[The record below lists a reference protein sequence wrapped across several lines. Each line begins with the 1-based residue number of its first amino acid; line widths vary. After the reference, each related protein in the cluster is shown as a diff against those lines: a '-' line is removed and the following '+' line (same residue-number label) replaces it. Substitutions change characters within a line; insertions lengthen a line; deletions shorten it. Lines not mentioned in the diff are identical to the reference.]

1 VRARHH
7 YTPYGVS
14 AVVVVLVVV
23 VAATKWVSELRR
35 LLENAS
41 GNDSAGVDVD
51 VDVDDN
57 AGDASVAG
65 GDGSSGSD
73 SARECLRTS
82 GVVGD
87 SRSHGCSSNCVAVG
101 RSQTLNVRA
110 LSIKSK
116 ACSEM
121 P

>member
-1 VRARHH
+1 MRARHH
-7 YTPYGVS
+7 YTPYGVT

-23 VAATKWVSELRR
+23 VVATKWVSELRR

-41 GNDSAGVDVD
+41 DNDSAGVDVD

-57 AGDASVAG
+57 AGDVNVTG
-65 GDGSSGSD
+65 GDEGSD
-73 SARECLRTS
+73 SDSSSRRTS

-101 RSQTLNVRA
+101 RSLALNVRA
-110 LSIKSK
+110 SLIKSK